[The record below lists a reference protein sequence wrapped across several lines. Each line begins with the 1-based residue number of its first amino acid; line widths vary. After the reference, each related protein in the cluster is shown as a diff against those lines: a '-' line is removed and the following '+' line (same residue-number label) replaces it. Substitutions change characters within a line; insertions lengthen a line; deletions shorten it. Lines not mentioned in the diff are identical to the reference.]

1 MNCGSF
7 SIIDGDRR
15 ERTRDDVTGFLSEKA
30 SRSAS
35 VNEFKLTCQSITG
48 KENEL
53 GPKLGQEKENT
64 ASFSTSFGS
73 TKLTKERA
81 INILVF
87 INLGSI
93 SVLSRK
99 GTCF

>member
-35 VNEFKLTCQSITG
+35 VNEFKLTCESITG
-48 KENEL
+48 REENEL
-53 GPKLGQEKENT
+53 GLKSGQEKENT
-64 ASFSTSFGS
+64 ASFSTSFAS
-73 TKLTKERA
+73 TKLTKERPK
-81 INILVF
+81 N
-87 INLGSI
+87 
-93 SVLSRK
+93 
-99 GTCF
+99 

>member
-1 MNCGSF
+1 MNYGGF
-7 SIIDGDRR
+7 SIIDGDRG

-48 KENEL
+48 QENEL

-81 INILVF
+81 MDLQYLCSWDNWIDYM
-87 INLGSI
+87 
-93 SVLSRK
+93 
-99 GTCF
+99 T